1 MAFVAAVALVSANTF
16 AQDAD
21 VTFALQKMST
31 LQENPWT
38 PEQSLDGVKFTQ
50 HK

>member
-16 AQDAD
+16 AQD

-31 LQENPWT
+31 LQENP
-38 PEQSLDGVKFTQ
+38 
-50 HK
+50 